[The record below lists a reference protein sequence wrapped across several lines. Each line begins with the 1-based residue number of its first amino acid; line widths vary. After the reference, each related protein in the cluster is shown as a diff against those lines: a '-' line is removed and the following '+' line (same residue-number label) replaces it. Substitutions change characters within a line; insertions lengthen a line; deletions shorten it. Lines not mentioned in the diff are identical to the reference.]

1 MAIGA
6 VLGQAARWA
15 MPATAVT
22 AMIASTPIAV
32 SCQQET
38 PLSPTGMPPAVPFQ
52 HDSPTS
58 VESAS
63 APGLAPSPPT
73 GQARIT
79 SSPDHHGVF

>member
-15 MPATAVT
+15 IPVTAVT
-22 AMIASTPIAV
+22 ALIASSPIVV
-32 SCQQET
+32 SCRQET

-58 VESAS
+58 VES
-63 APGLAPSPPT
+63 GLAPSPPT

>member
-15 MPATAVT
+15 VPVT
-22 AMIASTPIAV
+22 AGKALIASIPIAV

-38 PLSPTGMPPAVPFQ
+38 LVSPTGMPPAVPFQ

-58 VESAS
+58 VVHT
-63 APGLAPSPPT
+63 PGLAPSPPA

>member
-15 MPATAVT
+15 VPVT
-22 AMIASTPIAV
+22 AGKALIASTPIAV

-38 PLSPTGMPPAVPFQ
+38 LVSPTGTPPAVPFQ

-58 VESAS
+58 VE
-63 APGLAPSPPT
+63 PGLAPSPPT